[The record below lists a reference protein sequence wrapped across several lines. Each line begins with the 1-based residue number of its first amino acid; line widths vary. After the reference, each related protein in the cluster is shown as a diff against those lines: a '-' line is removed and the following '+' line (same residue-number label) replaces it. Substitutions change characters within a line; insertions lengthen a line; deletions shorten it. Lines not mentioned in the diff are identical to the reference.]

1 MMRKLLT
8 TVLCTFLIVSALGQS
23 DRTRILFVFDC
34 SNSMNGYWEKTRK
47 IETATRL
54 LAEAVDNLMEAE
66 EVEMGLR
73 VYGHQTRYIPG
84 HQDCEDTELV
94 VPIGLG
100 RNLIIKK
107 ELESLRPM
115 GTTPIARSLEQ
126 AAHDFDDC
134 PDCRNII
141 ILITDG
147 IEACDGDPCA
157 VSRALQANGVIL
169 KPFIIG
175 IGIGDEFKSTFE
187 CVGNYFDAS
196 KEETFKNVL
205 NIVISQALNSTTA
218 QINLL
223 NADGLPTETNVPF
236 TIYDE
241 NTDAQ
246 IHNFV
251 HTLNHAGN
259 PDTITLDPL
268 FTFRIQAHTL
278 PPVQAGGFKIV
289 PGEHNILALNTPQG
303 DLSLT
308 FERLRSDY
316 DNLQCLVKKSGDC
329 EIVNMQSFGSK
340 ERYIC
345 GSYDLEIQT
354 LPPTMIEGVQISQS
368 HTTDVRIPTPG
379 VLLLQTGT
387 PGFGG
392 LFSMNGD
399 ELELVKKFSF
409 GDASARY
416 VMQPGRYKIIFRS
429 KNSKQMVYSIEKEFT
444 ITSGKNTSLSI

>member
-1 MMRKLLT
+1 MMRRLLT
-8 TVLCTFLIVSALGQS
+8 TIICSVLIVSAFSQS
-23 DRTRILFVFDC
+23 ERTRILFVFDC

-66 EVEMGLR
+66 DVEMGLR

-84 HQDCEDTELV
+84 HQDCDDTELV

-115 GTTPIARSLEQ
+115 GTTPIARSLEL

-134 PDCRNII
+134 PNCRNII

-157 VSRALQANGVIL
+157 VSRALQANGVVL

-175 IGIGDEFKSTFE
+175 IGIEDQFKSTFE
-187 CVGNYFDAS
+187 CVGHYYDVS

-205 NIVISQALNSTTA
+205 DIVITQALNSTTA
-218 QINLL
+218 QISLL
-223 NADGLPTETNVPF
+223 NADGLPIETNVPF
-236 TIYDE
+236 TIYNDE
-241 NTDAQ
+241 SGAQ
-246 IHNFV
+246 IYNFV

-268 FTFRIQAHTL
+268 FTYRIEVHTL
-278 PPVQAGGFKIV
+278 PPIEKGGFEII
-289 PGEHNILALNTPQG
+289 PGRHNILALNTPQG
-303 DLSLT
+303 DLNLT
-308 FERLRSDY
+308 FERIRTGY
-316 DNLQCLVKKSGDC
+316 ENLQCLVKKAGEC
-329 EIVNMQSFGSK
+329 EIVNMQHYGAK

-345 GSYDLEIQT
+345 GLYDLEIQT
-354 LPPTMIEGVQISQS
+354 LPPLLIEDVEISQS
-368 HTTDVRIPTPG
+368 HTTDVKIPTPG
-379 VLLLQTGT
+379 TLLLQTGS
-387 PGFGG
+387 PGYGG
-392 LFSMNGD
+392 IFVFDGD
-399 ELELVKKFSF
+399 ELDLVKKFTY

-429 KNSKQMVYSIEKEFT
+429 KNSKQMVYSIEREFT

>member
-1 MMRKLLT
+1 MRRLLT
-8 TVLCTFLIVSALGQS
+8 TILCSCLIVSALSQS

-84 HQDCEDTELV
+84 QQDCDDTELV

-100 RNLIIKK
+100 RNLIIKR

-175 IGIGDEFKSTFE
+175 IGIEDQFKSTFE
-187 CVGNYFDAS
+187 CVGNYYDAS

-205 NIVISQALNSTTA
+205 DIVITQALNSTTA

-223 NADGLPTETNVPF
+223 NIDGQPTETNVPF
-236 TIYDE
+236 TIYNDE
-241 NTDAQ
+241 NGAEL
-246 IHNFV
+246 HNFV

-259 PDTITLDPL
+259 PDTITLDPI
-268 FTFRIQAHTL
+268 FTYRIKAHTL
-278 PPVQAGGFKIV
+278 PPVAEGGFKII

-303 DLSLT
+303 DLNLT
-308 FERLRSDY
+308 FEAVRSGY
-316 DNLQCLVKKSGDC
+316 DNLQCLVKRAGEC
-329 EIVNMQSFGSK
+329 EIVNMQGFGSK

-345 GSYDLEIQT
+345 GDYDLEIQT
-354 LPPTMIEGVQISQS
+354 LPPLLIEDVNISQS
-368 HTTDVRIPTPG
+368 HTTDVKIPTPG

-387 PGFGG
+387 PGYGG
-392 LFSMNGD
+392 LFSVEND
-399 ELELVKKFSF
+399 EMTLVKRFTY

-416 VMQPGRYKIIFRS
+416 TMQPGRYKIVFRS
-429 KNSKQMVYSIEKEFT
+429 KNSKQMVYSIEKDFT